1 LIAGSSVQA
10 SLGGRSLTVGR
21 VSAREMTLRVDA
33 DQALGTQELS
43 VTIGGR
49 PFATAFVLVQ

>member
-1 LIAGSSVQA
+1 LVAGSSVQA

-21 VSAREMTLRVDA
+21 VTAREITLRIEA
-33 DQALGTQELS
+33 DQALGTQQLS

-49 PFATAFVLVQ
+49 PFATAFVQVQ